1 MANDENDY
9 RLRPRRQ
16 TITTAT
22 RGSAQVINER
32 QRMSAVRAEKQTSGD
47 RENEGER
54 YSAGLIT
61 CEIRCPLVI
70 LLRSI
75 YGKLSLGTK
84 EMVTKCATSV

>member
-1 MANDENDY
+1 MS
-9 RLRPRRQ
+9 RLFYFPLSQ
-16 TITTAT
+16 ALTQI
-22 RGSAQVINER
+22 SI
-32 QRMSAVRAEKQTSGD
+32 S
-47 RENEGER
+47 
-54 YSAGLIT
+54 T